1 MEAAGHVLR
10 AVVVPDGEPRRD
22 VLGEGAEGATHALA
36 QRLERLEAGGTEG
49 RAAWTPTHSA
59 GQWSRA
65 TDTAAWPPPVMVV
78 VGSVPQIT
86 STASGMMVPSWLRGP
101 RAGPARVGAGRSCSR
116 VGRSTRRLEVRS
128 PAWRS
133 LAQTFL
139 CPSP

>member
-1 MEAAGHVLR
+1 MGDALGEAAE
-10 AVVVPDGEPRRD
+10 AAP
-22 VLGEGAEGATHALA
+22 HALA

-101 RAGPARVGAGRSCSR
+101 RGAPTRAGASRPCSR
-116 VGRSTRRLEVRS
+116 ISRKTRRLDVRT
-128 PAWRS
+128 PARRS
-133 LAQTFL
+133 RAQTL
-139 CPSP
+139 R